1 MNRFDHQHRMLFQAV
16 SDANRILLVTH
27 KEPDGDAIGAAA
39 AFLIWLTARGKDAAA
54 FCANPPPP
62 NFAYL
67 DRVHHFTDD
76 ASVFDRPHDLIII
89 FDSGDLKRAG
99 AEHLASRP
107 ENGCVLVN
115 VDHHQTNPGYG
126 DINIVDANASSTS
139 EIVYRFFEQN
149 GVIVDE
155 ALATCL
161 LTGICTDTSNFSN
174 ALTNARA
181 LEIAGD
187 LVSKGARFNDI
198 LKNVWMNKTS
208 GSLRIWGLM
217 LSRLSYNPV
226 YDSASSYLTE
236 KELEGVPDEATEGM
250 MNFLSAVMREAETI
264 VLLKERPD
272 GSVRGAYRSAKRDVS
287 KTAKMLG
294 GGGHKYAS
302 GFTIEGKI
310 EAGADG
316 RARIVQADRTI
327 EPDMVTD

>member
-1 MNRFDHQHRMLFQAV
+1 MTRLDHRHQLLFQAV

-27 KEPDGDAIGAAA
+27 KEPDGDAVGTAA
-39 AFLIWLTARGKDAAA
+39 AFLIWLASHGKNAAA
-54 FCANPPPP
+54 FCPSPLPA

-89 FDSGDLKRAG
+89 FDCGDLKRAG
-99 AEHLASRP
+99 AERLASRP
-107 ENGCVLVN
+107 ENGCVLAN

-139 EIVYRFFEQN
+139 EIVYRFFKQN
-149 GVIVDE
+149 GVDVNE

-187 LVSKGARFNDI
+187 LISRGARFNDI

-226 YDSASSYLTE
+226 YDTASSYLTE
-236 KELEGVPDEATEGM
+236 EELEGVPDEATEGM
-250 MNFLSAVMREAETI
+250 MNFLSAVVREAETF

-272 GSVRGAYRSAKRDVS
+272 GSVRGSYRSAKRDVS
-287 KTAKMLG
+287 KAAGILG
-294 GGGHKYAS
+294 GGGHKYAA
-302 GFTIEGKI
+302 GFTIQGKI

-327 EPDMVTD
+327 EPDMVTE